1 MSAAYDYCT
10 ELKQIISQRALTP
23 LFQPVLSLGTARL
36 FGYEALI
43 RGPSDSPL
51 HSPVSL
57 FKTAMACKMLE
68 PLEMLCREISIRAF
82 ASAGVDGLLFLNVNP
97 LLLLTADHPSGLTR
111 RLLQDVALDPSRVVI
126 EISEQYQV
134 EDPSLLIK
142 AVHHYRE
149 LGFSIAI
156 DDLGSGFSGLK
167 LWSEIKPDIVK
178 IDRYFIS
185 EVHADPTKRA
195 FVQNIVAL
203 AKATGAT
210 IVAEGIETQEELLLC
225 QELGADYGQ
234 GYLLGRPS
242 PQLRLPVYGQQSLKL
257 LRHLVATPQ
266 ESIASVLLDI
276 PAIAAT
282 ILAGEVIEL
291 FSRNPA
297 WHSLPVIDGDRPA
310 GIISRSALQEFFS
323 HPYGRAL
330 YERKPI
336 IQFVSRNPVIVDE
349 SCTFDQV
356 SQLVVENEENTNSW
370 FFIITRQGYY
380 LGLGSV
386 RTLLK
391 KITER
396 KLQHARYANPLTL
409 LPGNVPIYQE
419 IDSLLQQQQ
428 LFAVAYF
435 DLNHFKPYNDIYGY
449 SRGDLVLQLLADIIN
464 NTLSGQDC
472 FIGHVGGDD
481 FVVIFRNTRWQESCE
496 SIISQFDQ
504 RIVHYYDK
512 KDIQAGGINALN
524 RTGEAQFF
532 PLLSLAIGVASPD
545 PELCLSHHDVA
556 ALVTAAKHEAKKNP
570 GSAVFV
576 SRRRGPSDSRK
587 SVLARPLAQGFPL
600 E

>member
-1 MSAAYDYCT
+1 MYVAQDYCA

-23 LFQPVLSLGTARL
+23 LFQPILDLSSTELV
-36 FGYEALI
+36 GYEALI

-82 ASAGVDGLLFLNVNP
+82 AQSTADGLLFLNVNP

-111 RLLQDVALDPSRVVI
+111 KLLQDVALDPSRVVI

-178 IDRYFIS
+178 IDRYFVS
-185 EVHADPTKRA
+185 EVYADPTKRA
-195 FVQNIVAL
+195 FVRNIVSL
-203 AKATGAT
+203 AKATGAR
-210 IVAEGIETQEELLLC
+210 IVAEGIETQEELQLC

-242 PQLRLPVYGQQSLKL
+242 ARLQWPPATNLPLKTLRQPLAAEEIVLSLL
-257 LRHLVATPQ
+257 Q
-266 ESIASVLLDI
+266 DI
-276 PAIAAT
+276 PPVDASTAAG
-282 ILAGEVIEL
+282 AVINL
-291 FSRNPA
+291 FSRNPE
-297 WHSLPVIDGDRPA
+297 WQSLAVIEQGRPA
-310 GIISRSALQEFFS
+310 GLISKSDLQEHFS
-323 HPYGRAL
+323 RPYGRAL
-330 YERKPI
+330 YEKKAI
-336 IQFVSRNPVIVDE
+336 IQLSRRQPVIVDE
-349 SCTFDQV
+349 NCSLDQL
-356 SQLVVENEENTNSW
+356 SQLVVENEENTDSW
-370 FFIITRQGYY
+370 FFVITRQGQY

-386 RTLLK
+386 RSLLK

-396 KLQHARYANPLTL
+396 KLLHARYANPLTL

-419 IDSLLQQQQ
+419 IDRLLQQQQ
-428 LFAVAYF
+428 AFAIAYF
-435 DLNHFKPYNDIYGY
+435 DLNSFKPYNDLYGY

-464 NTLSGQDC
+464 RIVPRAEN

-481 FVVIFRNTRWQESCE
+481 FVVIFNGDNWFSCCE
-496 SIISQFDQ
+496 EIMNQFDQ

-512 KDIQAGGINALN
+512 DALQAGGIEALSRN
-524 RTGEAQFF
+524 GERSFY
-532 PLLSLAIGVASPD
+532 PLLSLAIGVALPD
-545 PELCLSHHDVA
+545 PLLCHSHHDVA
-556 ALVTAAKHEAKKNP
+556 ALVTAAKHEAKKQS
-570 GSAVFV
+570 GSTVFV
-576 SRRRGPSDSRK
+576 SRRRGPPEQRSAI
-587 SVLARPLAQGFPL
+587 LAGPLTR
-600 E
+600 